1 VVLSDL
7 SLKLCDRAGRVA
19 VELGALGELL
29 FERVLVIGQLVV
41 LFLEFDGFV
50 LDEICHYLLLFS

>member
-1 VVLSDL
+1 M
-7 SLKLCDRAGRVA
+7 A
-19 VELGALGELL
+19 VELGGLGELL